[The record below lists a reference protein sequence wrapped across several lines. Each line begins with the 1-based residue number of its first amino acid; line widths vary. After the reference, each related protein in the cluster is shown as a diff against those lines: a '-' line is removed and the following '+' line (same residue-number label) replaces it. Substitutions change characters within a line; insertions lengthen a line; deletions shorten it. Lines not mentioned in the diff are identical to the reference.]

1 MHNTFT
7 TTAALPVQQSSQDIH
22 IMMMHLFD
30 EAKATLLH
38 VKASSD
44 LPTSPNQVIANCN
57 KERKRHQ
64 LELHTLKYQIQHHQD
79 PRVKIK

>member
-44 LPTSPNQVIANCN
+44 LPTSPNQVIVICSASNQFCQSSRLARLRCRGS
-57 KERKRHQ
+57 K
-64 LELHTLKYQIQHHQD
+64 L
-79 PRVKIK
+79 